1 MEIILTG
8 EKAARV
14 FISGKFAVIH
24 SGHIRLFMFAKS
36 IGSFLT
42 VALDVEGLEKEEI
55 EWRSNFLRTQNF
67 IDEVILFKSDL
78 KTLILDLKPDFVIK
92 GNEFASQ
99 FNPEGEVAA
108 TYGGELIFSSG
119 STFFSERDLLHSIED
134 TSVSFNYKIPNDFL
148 KRNNIDLSEIKTQI
162 LKFKNI
168 RVCVIGD
175 LIIDEYINCH
185 PLGMSREEPTLV
197 VTPIDS
203 QKFLGGA
210 GIVAAHAAALGAKTT
225 LISISGN
232 DANGI
237 WAASE
242 ATKYA
247 VEFKFI
253 QDKTRP
259 TNLKQRFRS
268 GSHSLLKVS
277 HLSQDKVNKLIQSQ
291 IIEEFER
298 LATNIDLLI
307 LSDFSYGVFTAEI
320 SESLIR
326 IAKKNGI
333 SVSADSQTSSQVGDL
348 SRFREVDLL
357 TPTEIEARTELKDY
371 TSGLAVIMEKLRNR
385 IKPRVILVKV
395 GADGVVIG
403 GTNSKGLPVILDA
416 LPALNISPVDVS
428 GAGDSLLAAASLGL
442 FVENNPSKA
451 ALIGSIAAAVQI
463 SRIGNIPVTSK
474 QLLEAIDA

>member
-1 MEIILTG
+1 
-8 EKAARV
+8 
-14 FISGKFAVIH
+14 
-24 SGHIRLFMFAKS
+24 
-36 IGSFLT
+36 
-42 VALDVEGLEKEEI
+42 
-55 EWRSNFLRTQNF
+55 
-67 IDEVILFKSDL
+67 
-78 KTLILDLKPDFVIK
+78 
-92 GNEFASQ
+92 
-99 FNPEGEVAA
+99 
-108 TYGGELIFSSG
+108 
-119 STFFSERDLLHSIED
+119 
-134 TSVSFNYKIPNDFL
+134 
-148 KRNNIDLSEIKTQI
+148 
-162 LKFKNI
+162 
-168 RVCVIGD
+168 
-175 LIIDEYINCH
+175 
-185 PLGMSREEPTLV
+185 MSREEPTLV